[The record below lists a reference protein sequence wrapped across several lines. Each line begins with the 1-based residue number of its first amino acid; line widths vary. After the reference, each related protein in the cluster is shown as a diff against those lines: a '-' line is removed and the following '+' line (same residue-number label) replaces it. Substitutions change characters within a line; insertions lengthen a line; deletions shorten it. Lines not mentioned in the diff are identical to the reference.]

1 MDNSELKSLN
11 VPQDVI
17 QEIEDFATEVER
29 LTTGEL
35 DIEDFK
41 RFRLQQGIYGQ
52 RQEDEQMVRTKL
64 PFGQMSA
71 DQMRCL
77 AEFGEKY
84 SNGILHVTTR
94 QDIQFHFVKI
104 KTVTEALALLA
115 KHDLTSREACGNTV
129 RNVTACHKT
138 GTCPEEL
145 FDVTPYAQAVMSY
158 LIRHPLTQSL
168 PRKFKITFGGC
179 NGCGLAAINDIGLN
193 AREQNGKRGFRM
205 VIGGGLGSYPRSAQ
219 PLFEF
224 LPIPDMLRTCE
235 AMVAVFDK
243 YGDKK
248 NRNKARFKFII
259 ERLGMDKTRELIL
272 EEFEKLADRN
282 YPEILA
288 PDEVAPEI
296 PQFEDS
302 TEFDQDPEFKA
313 WVARNTFE
321 QRQKGFYNVHIK
333 LLLGDLNTD
342 QAHSIADI
350 SSKFAGSK
358 LVNTVHQNIMISWV
372 RQGALGH
379 VYRELKILGLHRAG
393 TEELKDMTSCPGSE
407 TCNLG
412 ITHSRGLIDQL
423 SEDVDNEFTEDTDLD
438 HITIKASG
446 CPNSCGQHHIA
457 AIGFSG
463 SARKVNGILAP
474 HYEVMLGGRIID
486 DKATFGET
494 VIKIP
499 AKNAPNA
506 VRRLIDD
513 YKKVKEDEES
523 FLDYYD
529 RLGKKYFGTLLGD
542 LKKVPPIEDSPQ
554 SYIDYHSSTRFSL
567 DDRGQG
573 ECAGAISE
581 LISDHISEGERALF
595 QCKKLLEKGDLGEAV
610 TQAQRAFICCAR
622 GMMHTEGIDFT
633 DNLLTIQKFESL
645 IVDSGIVNEKHSGIA
660 ERYEAKA
667 EGMSKEQAQS
677 YLVEAGSLV
686 AESKEA
692 YLKMKTQGTLRIR
705 VENSDDDQSK
715 GHTPTRDTFF
725 DVTKNKHEEK
735 V

>member
-1 MDNSELKSLN
+1 MDSSELKSLN
-11 VPQDVI
+11 VPPAVI

-35 DIEDFK
+35 DVEDFK

-64 PFGQMSA
+64 PFGQYSA

-104 KTVTEALALLA
+104 KTVPEALALLA
-115 KHDLTSREACGNTV
+115 KNGLTSREACGNTV

-138 GTCPEEL
+138 GTCPDEL

-168 PRKFKITFGGC
+168 PRKFKITLGGC
-179 NGCGLAAINDIGLN
+179 NGCGLGPINDIALN
-193 AREQNGKRGFRM
+193 AREQNGERGFRM
-205 VIGGGLGSYPRSAQ
+205 LIGGGLGSYPKSAE

-224 LPIPDMLRTCE
+224 LPVPKLLRTCE
-235 AMVAVFDK
+235 AIVAVFDK
-243 YGDKK
+243 HGDKQ

-259 ERLGMDKTRELIL
+259 ERVGLDKTRELIM
-272 EEFEKLADRN
+272 EEYEKLADRN
-282 YPEILA
+282 YPDIVA
-288 PDEVAPEI
+288 PDEVVPDI
-296 PQFEDS
+296 PQFEDNS
-302 TEFDQDPEFKA
+302 EFDSDPEFQA

-333 LLLGDLNTD
+333 LLLGDLDTD
-342 QAHSIADI
+342 QARSIADI

-358 LVNTVHQNIMISWV
+358 LVNTAHQNIMIPWV
-372 RQGALGH
+372 KKGALGH
-379 VYRELKILGLHRAG
+379 VYGVLKDLGLHKAG
-393 TEELKDMTSCPGSE
+393 TEELRDMTSCPGSE

-412 ITHSRGLIDQL
+412 ITHSRGLIHQL
-423 SEDVDNEFTEDTDLD
+423 SEDVDNEYTGDTDLD
-438 HITIKASG
+438 HITVKASG

-474 HYEVMLGGRIID
+474 HYEVMLGGRIDD

-494 VIKIP
+494 VAKIP

-506 VRRLIDD
+506 VRRLIED
-513 YKKVKEDEES
+513 YKKVKQTGET
-523 FLDYYD
+523 FQDYCD
-529 RLGKKYFGTLLGD
+529 RLGKKYFGKLLED
-542 LKKVPPIEDSPQ
+542 FKTVPSIEESPQ
-554 SYIDYHSSTRFSL
+554 SYIDYHSDTRFSL

-573 ECAGAISE
+573 ECAGPISE
-581 LISDHISEGERALF
+581 MIADQIGEGERALF
-595 QCKKLLEKGDLGEAV
+595 QCKKLLEKGEFSDSV
-610 TQAQRAFICCAR
+610 KQAQRVFICCAR
-622 GMMHTEGIDFT
+622 GMMHTEGSDYT

-645 IVDSGIVNEKHSGIA
+645 IVDTGIVNEKHSGIA
-660 ERYEAKA
+660 DRYQANH
-667 EGMSKEQAQS
+667 EGMDESQARE
-677 YLVEAGSLV
+677 YFIEAGSLI

-692 YLKMKTQGTLRIR
+692 YQKMKTQGTLRVR
-705 VENSDDDQSK
+705 VGNSDGEDSG
-715 GHTPTRDTFF
+715 GHTPTRETFF
-725 DVTKNKHEEK
+725 DVTQAKHEEK

>member
-1 MDNSELKSLN
+1 MESAELKSLN
-11 VPQDVI
+11 VPPEVI

-35 DIEDFK
+35 DVEDFK

-52 RQEDEQMVRTKL
+52 RQDDEQMVRTKL
-64 PFGQMSA
+64 PFGQYSA

-77 AEFGEKY
+77 AEFGDTY

-104 KTVTEALALLA
+104 KTVPQALELLA
-115 KHDLTSREACGNTV
+115 RHGLTSGEACGNTV
-129 RNVTACHKT
+129 RNVTACHKA
-138 GTCPEEL
+138 GTCPDEL
-145 FDVTPYAQAVMSY
+145 FDVSPYAKAVMSY

-179 NGCGLAAINDIGLN
+179 GGCGLAAINDIGLN
-193 AREQNGKRGFRM
+193 AREQNGERGFRM
-205 VIGGGLGSYPRSAQ
+205 VIGGGLGSYPKSAEQ
-219 PLFEF
+219 LFEF
-224 LPIPDMLRTCE
+224 LPIKDLLQTCE

-243 YGDKK
+243 HGDKQ

-259 ERLGMDKTRELIL
+259 ERVGMEKTRELIMD
-272 EEFEKLADRN
+272 EFNNLNDRT
-282 YPEILA
+282 YPDI
-288 PDEVAPEI
+288 EVLKEVIPEI
-296 PQFEDS
+296 PKFEDN
-302 TEFDQDPEFKA
+302 TEFENDPEFKA
-313 WVARNTFE
+313 WVTRNTFE
-321 QRQKGFYNVHIK
+321 QRQKGFFNIHIK
-333 LLLGDLNTD
+333 LLLGDLNTE
-342 QAHSIADI
+342 QARSIADL
-350 SSKFAGSK
+350 SSKFAAGK
-358 LVNTVHQNIMISWV
+358 LVNTAFQNIMIPWV
-372 RQGALGH
+372 RQGGLGH
-379 VYRELKILGLHRAG
+379 VYAELKNLGLHRAG

-423 SEDVDNEFTEDTDLD
+423 SEDVDNEFTGDADLD
-438 HITIKASG
+438 HITVKASG

-474 HYEVMLGGRIID
+474 HYEVMLGGRID
-486 DKATFGET
+486 DEKAVFGET
-494 VIKIP
+494 VAKIP

-513 YKKVKEDEES
+513 YKKDKQNGES

-529 RLGKKYFGTLLGD
+529 RHGKKYFGELLDD
-542 LKKVPPIEDSPQ
+542 LKTVPPIEESPQ

-595 QCKKLLEKGDLGEAV
+595 QCKKLLEKGSFADAV
-610 TQAQRAFICCAR
+610 KQAQRAFICCAR

-645 IVDSGIVNEKHSGIA
+645 IVDTGIVNEKHSGIA
-660 ERYEAKA
+660 DRYQA
-667 EGMSKEQAQS
+667 ESDGMSEDEARN

-692 YLKMKTQGTLRIR
+692 YQKMKTQGTLRIR
-705 VENSDDDQSK
+705 VENAGDDGE
-715 GHTPTRDTFF
+715 GHTPTRETFF
-725 DVTKNKHEEK
+725 DVTQGQTEEK